1 MAAPQQLR
9 VHIAH
14 PHSLETEPQEFAHA
28 AVVRRR
34 NATCTGGRMSPG
46 QGPSAIVWV
55 LIVLVLTA
63 LAAAATLLMPVLF

>member
-1 MAAPQQLR
+1 
-9 VHIAH
+9 
-14 PHSLETEPQEFAHA
+14 
-28 AVVRRR
+28 
-34 NATCTGGRMSPG
+34 MSPG